1 MAYNVVIPV
10 RSIAS
15 VEIDAKS
22 ITIKTANK
30 NYDIDC
36 KQLENDF
43 LEKFLN
49 HLKDI
54 NKLVVI
60 VGYTSASDGK
70 PKVEFH

>member
-36 KQLENDF
+36 KQLENNF
-43 LEKFLN
+43 LEK
-49 HLKDI
+49 
-54 NKLVVI
+54 
-60 VGYTSASDGK
+60 
-70 PKVEFH
+70 